1 MKLYYKTSILVSLL
15 ILGCVKDEN
24 SSYFED
30 VPVIEGYL
38 LANDIINLKI
48 SRQVPFLEGVEY
60 SNEDINSLNIKVS
73 NNNNIYSLSPIGD
86 GRYVDSTLTIE
97 DGKKYDLNFIFND
110 KEVSAST
117 IIPDKPLNLSQSVS
131 EMIIRR
137 VNPLNGLG
145 AGFGDLPDPVEISWS
160 NPDSSNYIVVVENI
174 EENPEPIL
182 IGDQPPPVLFLNRPT
197 QGSTHEIPFRSF
209 SYYGT
214 HRIILYH
221 INPDYALLYEDQETS
236 SQNFSTPISGINN
249 GFGIFTGMSS
259 DELLLEI
266 KSE

>member
-110 KEVSAST
+110 KEVTAST
-117 IIPDKPLNLSQSVS
+117 TIPDKPLNLTQSVS

-197 QGSTHEIPFRSF
+197 QGSTYEIPFGSF

-266 KSE
+266 KAE

>member
-1 MKLYYKTSILVSLL
+1 MKLYYTIPTLCALL
-15 ILGCVKDEN
+15 LLGCIKEEN
-24 SSYFED
+24 SSFFED

-117 IIPDKPLNLSQSVS
+117 IIPEKPLNLTQSVS

-182 IGDQPPPVLFLNRPT
+182 TGDQPPPF
-197 QGSTHEIPFRSF
+197 GSF

-214 HRIILYH
+214 HRILLYH
-221 INPDYALLYEDQETS
+221 VNPDYALLYEDQETS

-266 KSE
+266 IPE